1 MGPNSFQK
9 TRQTMDFQKFLLSW
23 PFKGGGLGPFLPK
36 NSNFGTIAMHC
47 ASVDAEMSTS
57 VARGDKTPKSNCFW
71 AIFCYGFGVYTFF
84 SRKKFTDFLGGFR
97 KQVFDTLPCI
107 NSVLQC
113 FVPFSVL
120 STILGAPGGLRWL
133 FSDNLPDKTLRKIS
147 KALERVHCWYCKVKL
162 NTLDH
167 SIMSIGSNMGCSVV
181 LKMSKYANP
190 LELRS
195 GFEAIFCTCAS
206 RTFLDCLLGL
216 SYSFIVFMDCHIPQ
230 LFWLAGETA

>member
-1 MGPNSFQK
+1 MQKCLQVSHAATKHPNPTVF
-9 TRQTMDFQKFLLSW
+9 
-23 PFKGGGLGPFLPK
+23 GPFFVTDSGFTYFFP
-36 NSNFGTIAMHC
+36 
-47 ASVDAEMSTS
+47 E
-57 VARGDKTPKSNCFW
+57 KSLRIW
-71 AIFCYGFGVYTFF
+71 
-84 SRKKFTDFLGGFR
+84 GGFR

-216 SYSFIVFMDCHIPQ
+216 SYSFIVVMDCHIPQ